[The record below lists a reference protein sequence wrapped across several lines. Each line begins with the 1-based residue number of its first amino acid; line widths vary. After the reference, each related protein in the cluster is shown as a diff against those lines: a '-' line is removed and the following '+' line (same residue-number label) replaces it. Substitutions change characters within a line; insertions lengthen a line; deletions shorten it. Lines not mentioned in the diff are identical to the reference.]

1 MSVLWPTDDLSISSL
16 GGTGVGDLVTE
27 RASDLAN
34 RSHSKTDTVKPKL
47 TCARITEVRDDQ
59 QIDLDGDYRF
69 EQLPVR
75 NDQII
80 ILNQRGSYDIMRVLY
95 LGHEPEPV
103 VYVRWAARR

>member
-1 MSVLWPTDDLSISSL
+1 VLWPTDVLSISSL
-16 GGTGVGDLVTE
+16 GGTGVDDLETE
-27 RASDLAN
+27 RAPDLAK
-34 RSHSKTDTVKPKL
+34 RSHSKKDTVKPKL
-47 TCARITEVRDDQ
+47 ICARITEVRDDR

-80 ILNQRGSYDIMRVLY
+80 ILNQRGSYDITRVLY
-95 LGHEPEPV
+95 LAHGPDPV